1 VDWIRTSDPLTPDA
15 NAKQAAAATIDE
27 VMERRLSP
35 QEMGSF
41 A

>member
-1 VDWIRTSDPLTPDA
+1 MRCVKKLPPESPLLLL
-15 NAKQAAAATIDE
+15 AAAATIDE